1 MPHSTAS
8 DNNFVQHSPV
18 PCIPKRI
25 EGYQYIEGRCPLQPR
40 SDNHPK
46 KLTLTG
52 MVLMKDVS
60 GNNLPN
66 QILIVNPAHQG
77 EQESTN
83 SFSHEL

>member
-1 MPHSTAS
+1 M
-8 DNNFVQHSPV
+8 
-18 PCIPKRI
+18 
-25 EGYQYIEGRCPLQPR
+25 QPR

-52 MVLMKDVS
+52 VVLMKDVS

-66 QILIVNPAHQG
+66 QILIVNPAHQE

-83 SFSHEL
+83 SHSHEL